1 MKGFVA
7 STQLTRSASY
17 WIACYSKNNED
28 EPIAVHKKV
37 LALKAGQNKEKLI
50 VQYCRQLFN
59 INCNIWEI
67 LVHQGSSEVP
77 DNGDQIT
84 LRMSREKF
92 CGSTT
97 LS

>member
-7 STQLTRSASY
+7 NTQPTRSASY
-17 WIACYSKNNED
+17 WVACYSKNNED

-59 INCNIWEI
+59 INRNIWEI
-67 LVHQGSSEVP
+67 LVHQGLSEVP

-92 CGSTT
+92 RGSTT